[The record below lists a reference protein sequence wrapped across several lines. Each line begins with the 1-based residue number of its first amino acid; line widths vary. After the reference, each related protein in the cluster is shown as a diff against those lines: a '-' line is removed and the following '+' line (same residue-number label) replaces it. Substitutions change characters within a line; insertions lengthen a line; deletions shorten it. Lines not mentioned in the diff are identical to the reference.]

1 MGKGCPFDS
10 TIASDGHATTNWG
23 FVFDFCALVG
33 TLGSGALGVGDIVAG
48 VGFTL
53 GNWWLLI
60 LAVCWVVSFVKMSLK
75 ALIAFI

>member
-1 MGKGCPFDS
+1 MRWGVLWVG
-10 TIASDGHATTNWG
+10 TIGS
-23 FVFDFCALVG
+23 CAVLVG
-33 TLGSGALGVGDIVAG
+33 VGVLVTLGSGALGVGDIVAG
-48 VGFTL
+48 VGFFTL